1 MYFILTKM
9 PTSSGRYAI
18 LFEEGPGYLHSG
30 PLRNGFQGEVYLV
43 ISLRD
48 CKFYIRK
55 YLWRGNFSR
64 ELPFYN
70 RIPTSMAPE
79 LIARKEYTQPKGNAK
94 IFPYCYGDDLLHF
107 KSKVTNAGRKFPDVM
122 Y

>member
-1 MYFILTKM
+1 MYFILTQM

-30 PLRNGFQGEVYLV
+30 PLRNGFQGEVYLI

-48 CKFYIRK
+48 CKFYISK

-79 LIARKEYTQPKGNAK
+79 LIARKEYTRPKGNAK

-107 KSKVTNAGRKFPDVM
+107 KSKVTNAGRKFPDVV
-122 Y
+122 